1 MHRTS
6 VQASKK
12 KEGRRRGREKGR
24 GGEGDEIEGEG
35 GRERESWAFWKQS
48 GEKRTQILE
57 KLFIIDSFWE
67 KEIQIPSIAWQQV

>member
-1 MHRTS
+1 MPSHHSHWVSSRQVTGTVSKTRSTSGLHPYACTNMHRTS

-35 GRERESWAFWKQS
+35 GRERES
-48 GEKRTQILE
+48 
-57 KLFIIDSFWE
+57 
-67 KEIQIPSIAWQQV
+67 